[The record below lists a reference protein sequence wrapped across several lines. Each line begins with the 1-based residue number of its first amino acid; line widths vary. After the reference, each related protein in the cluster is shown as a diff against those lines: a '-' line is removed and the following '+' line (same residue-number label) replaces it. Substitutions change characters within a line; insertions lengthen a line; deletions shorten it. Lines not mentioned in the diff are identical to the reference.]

1 MSRTVRRQGGLPTEG
16 RRNDCNADNT
26 VNSTRSN
33 DRPLSLHSSIPV
45 ASSVTPRRLGWS
57 ISKSCVRWRVSLLHY
72 DVQMTTFAESLKKEI
87 ARVARKELR
96 EEIAALRK
104 TSLAHRSEIA
114 ALKKQQKAVQALLNR
129 MNRVQGKGKAEKI
142 RTAPLGE
149 QESSV
154 VQTKGKPGRKVV
166 FTAERLKAQR
176 ARLGFTQEQMAK
188 LLEVS
193 SLSIWKWESGG
204 ASPRASRVPQI
215 LERLALGKRE
225 AESQIAA

>member
-1 MSRTVRRQGGLPTEG
+1 
-16 RRNDCNADNT
+16 
-26 VNSTRSN
+26 
-33 DRPLSLHSSIPV
+33 
-45 ASSVTPRRLGWS
+45 
-57 ISKSCVRWRVSLLHY
+57 
-72 DVQMTTFAESLKKEI
+72 MTTFADSLKKEI

-104 TSLAHRSEIA
+104 TSMAHRSEIA
-114 ALKKQQKAVQALLNR
+114 ALKKQLKALQVLVNR
-129 MNRVQGKGKAEKI
+129 MNRGQGKGQAENARATERAVQKLS
-142 RTAPLGE
+142 A
-149 QESSV
+149 
-154 VQTKGKPGRKVV
+154 VQTKGKPGRKAV

-176 ARLGFTQEQMAK
+176 TRLGFTQEQMAK

-225 AESQIAA
+225 AESQIAD